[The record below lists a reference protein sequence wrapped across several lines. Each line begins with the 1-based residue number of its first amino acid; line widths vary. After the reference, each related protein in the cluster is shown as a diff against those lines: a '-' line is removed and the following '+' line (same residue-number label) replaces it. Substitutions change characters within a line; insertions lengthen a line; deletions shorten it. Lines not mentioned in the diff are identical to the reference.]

1 LDPSWKQ
8 RNLGGG
14 GLQSANIRLARL
26 LKRRR
31 TAYALLLFFP
41 LGAHRFYLEDRRGAL
56 LYCVGSAAAAVGLV
70 AGAAPVG
77 WALGTLLAGAALL
90 DIAWVEK
97 AVVRVNKRL
106 RIEVYMN
113 QTAGAP
119 AGYRGRFA
127 DDATGADAAAR
138 DARASS
144 FAEQERRLRESAGK
158 RNRSEQ

>member
-1 LDPSWKQ
+1 MDPTWKD

-31 TAYALLLFFP
+31 IAYALLLIFP
-41 LGAHRFYLEDRRGAL
+41 FGAHRLYLEDRRGAL
-56 LYCVGSAAAAVGLV
+56 LYCLGSTATAVSLV
-70 AGAAPVG
+70 AGAAPVS
-77 WALGTLLAGAALL
+77 WALGALLIGAALL
-90 DIAWVEK
+90 DIRWIESSI
-97 AVVRVNKRL
+97 VRINKRL
-106 RIEVYMN
+106 RIEVYMT

-127 DDATGADAAAR
+127 DDATGADNAAP
-138 DARASS
+138 DAPASS